1 MTKRTIGECLESLER
16 VEAVLPT
23 GHLPTVPELERLR
36 ARARVSAALGWDPT
50 QDWAA
55 YCVVMGMP
63 PQKRTAPSTEVADL
77 LEQLEAAQKRQAKLA
92 YG

>member
-23 GHLPTVPELERLR
+23 GCLPEVPELERLR

-63 PQKRTAPSTEVADL
+63 PQKRTAPTPELAGL
-77 LEQLEAAQKRQAKLA
+77 LKQLEEALAKHQALSFS
-92 YG
+92 